1 MPRGDRR
8 GGYGSGGGRGGRGH
22 RNRYYATGLT
32 GWQRASQGWPQA
44 QSAAPELHQNSYSQM
59 APQEEAGMIQSQIE
73 ELERN
78 IKAARERLDELETNQ
93 E

>member
-1 MPRGDRR
+1 MPRGNRR
-8 GGYGSGGGRGGRGH
+8 GGNGSGGGRGGRGR
-22 RNRYYATGLT
+22 RNRYYATGWT
-32 GWQRASQGWPQA
+32 GWQRASQGWQPA
-44 QSAAPELHQNSYSQM
+44 QSAAPELHQNSYSQIS
-59 APQEEAGMIQSQIE
+59 PKEEAGMMQSQIE